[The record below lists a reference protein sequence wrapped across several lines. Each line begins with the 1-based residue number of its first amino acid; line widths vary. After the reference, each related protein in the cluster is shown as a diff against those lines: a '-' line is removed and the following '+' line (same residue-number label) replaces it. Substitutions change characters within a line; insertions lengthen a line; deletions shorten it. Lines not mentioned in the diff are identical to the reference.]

1 MSEVLKCSSLPAYV
15 TDGPA
20 TKLAASIMYNTK
32 LLSCKVYSNSLDA
45 SASNV
50 QNWSKQTAARANII
64 AQPTNHTYR
73 QPSRAQFAHA
83 IFSQLPM
90 QQQGSSTRS
99 MPAAQF
105 STHQQ
110 PFGQG
115 TGSHRGRPAGAVFQP
130 CLTFIRQGNIKWALD
145 TLGQLISEC
154 GSPERSDGDQI
165 LLGIAE
171 PGGQGRVA
179 SALACLQVL
188 PCEKGHYYYQLIKH
202 YCQKRNLNALKRIQS
217 ALTGDDRWKTFQQVP
232 LAPWFG
238 LVRSYGLLS
247 EPGLACTAF
256 DDMQQL
262 QIWQPANVKTA
273 NALLN
278 AVHADATTTY
288 ARFARLQEAGLR
300 PDRVTYNTLLKC
312 CMRNRLA
319 DQAMQTYREMVQ
331 LAIPADE
338 HTYTTLIKT
347 LSYAGK
353 VDDALQVQQMMVA
366 ANFDPTDTVWGS
378 LMVACGQAGQ
388 LETALTLWQAFKHAR
403 GGLWNMKNTEP
414 WCAML
419 IACAQT
425 YHLQPALTVLSDM
438 RKAGVAMDTQV
449 YNCAMAACSVPPSQ
463 TLPEENLN
471 VAFGLLR
478 EMASQGVEADA
489 TTYTTLFNLCAE
501 ARQGHQAHQLMQ
513 ELESKKVKLTTA
525 SYTAFIKACGT
536 RPGLVDAAHAAFKRM
551 VWGPRRMKPNQVTF
565 VTTMRVLREASR
577 LHQALDVYLG
587 MRRAG
592 FPGVNS
598 EFQELVKA
606 CAEAALETD
615 DSELKTKVGSFLLQ
629 HEQEVQR
636 ESVDLHSL
644 SAKEARAA
652 VLCILCNIQERFKH
666 GEAISSELVII
677 VGRGQHVQQGG
688 PKLREAI
695 EQLLRDQL
703 HMDLDQSGRAH
714 LQNDMLVTKKNVT
727 KEAAVGPAEPVMAS
741 AIVADNSC
749 GDMSS
754 SSDNP
759 AEVTAQVVNVVEGY
773 KSRQQRHSQK
783 KSQQLQQ
790 PKYPFSEVATQKCQH
805 VNEGRIV
812 VSRNTLL
819 QWLQSKDA

>member
-1 MSEVLKCSSLPAYV
+1 
-15 TDGPA
+15 
-20 TKLAASIMYNTK
+20 
-32 LLSCKVYSNSLDA
+32 
-45 SASNV
+45 
-50 QNWSKQTAARANII
+50 
-64 AQPTNHTYR
+64 
-73 QPSRAQFAHA
+73 
-83 IFSQLPM
+83 
-90 QQQGSSTRS
+90 
-99 MPAAQF
+99 MPAAQA

-130 CLTFIRQGNIKWALD
+130 CLQFIRQGNIAWALD
-145 TLGQLISEC
+145 TLKQLISEC
-154 GSPERSDGDQI
+154 GSPERGDGDQI
-165 LLGIAE
+165 LLDIAA
-171 PGGQGRVA
+171 PGGKGRVA

-202 YCQKRNLNALKRIQS
+202 YCEKRNLNALNRTQL
-217 ALTGDDRWKTFQQVP
+217 ALTEDDRWKSCQQVP

-247 EPGLACTAF
+247 EPDLACSAF
-256 DDMQQL
+256 DEMQRL
-262 QIWQPANVKTA
+262 QIWQPTHVKTA

-278 AVHADATTTY
+278 AVHADASTTY
-288 ARFARLQEAGLR
+288 ARFAKLQEAGLR

-319 DQAMQTYREMVQ
+319 DQAMRTYREMVQ

-366 ANFDPTDTVWGS
+366 ADFDPTDTVWGS

-388 LETALTLWQAFKHAR
+388 LETALTLWQAFKRAR
-403 GGLWNMKNTEP
+403 GGLRNMKNAEP

-438 RKAGVAMDTQV
+438 RQAGVAMDTQV

-478 EMASQGVEADA
+478 DMASQGVEADA

-501 ARQGHQAHQLMQ
+501 ARQGHQAHKLMQ
-513 ELESKKVKLTTA
+513 ELETKKVKLTTA
-525 SYTAFIKACGT
+525 AYTAFIKACGT
-536 RPGLVDAAHAAFKRM
+536 SPGLVDAAHAAFKRM
-551 VWGPRRMKPNQVTF
+551 IWGPRRMKPNQVTF

-577 LHQALDVYLG
+577 PHEALDVYLG

-598 EFQELVKA
+598 EFQEMVKA

-666 GEAISSELVII
+666 GEAVSRDLVII

-703 HMDLDQSGRAH
+703 HMDLDQQSGTVH
-714 LQNDMLVTKKNVT
+714 LQNDLPLTKKHVS
-727 KEAAVGPAEPVMAS
+727 KGLEGCPAEPAMAS
-741 AIVADNSC
+741 AIVADDSC
-749 GDMSS
+749 GDVNS

-759 AEVTAQVVNVVEGY
+759 AEVIAQVVNAVKGS
-773 KSRQQRHSQK
+773 KTQQQRQSQK
-783 KSQQLQQ
+783 KFQQLQQ
-790 PKYPFSEVATQKCQH
+790 LKHPFSEVATQKCQH
-805 VNEGRIV
+805 INQGRIV